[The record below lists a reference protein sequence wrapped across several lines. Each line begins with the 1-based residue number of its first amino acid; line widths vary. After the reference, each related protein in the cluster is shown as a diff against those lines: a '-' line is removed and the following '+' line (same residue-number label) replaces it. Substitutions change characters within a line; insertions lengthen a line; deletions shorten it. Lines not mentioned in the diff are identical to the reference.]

1 MLRFFASLTVV
12 VSLCACAF
20 GAEGASATLVAS
32 ASATP
37 ISSAPMLTIRKQ
49 VEEVRVTFHAFD
61 KHKHPVLNLPKASL
75 AVLDNGA
82 PVSSI
87 SGFDI
92 ASDLPLSVAI
102 MVDASDSV
110 SRDFAAEEQ
119 ASRAFVRTL
128 VRSTDDR
135 VLLVAFR
142 DKIEMIRRMDRDTG
156 DFASAIRNVKVGGLT
171 ALYDAVVSTSS
182 TLADT
187 DTSASRRAIIV
198 ISDGDDTDSR
208 NPLKDAI
215 STALRNDVA
224 VYAIRVHSRHAT
236 LEGENALKQLAQA
249 SGGRVY
255 NLNGR
260 DELVRAMEE
269 IERDLRTQYF
279 VTYRP
284 VTPTVSGFHTLK
296 LSSSVK
302 DVSIRARNGYFAGDR
317 H

>member
-1 MLRFFASLTVV
+1 MYGNTV
-12 VSLCACAF
+12 
-20 GAEGASATLVAS
+20 E
-32 ASATP
+32 
-37 ISSAPMLTIRKQ
+37 
-49 VEEVRVTFHAFD
+49 
-61 KHKHPVLNLPKASL
+61 LPKA
-75 AVLDNGA
+75 
-82 PVSSI
+82 
-87 SGFDI
+87 
-92 ASDLPLSVAI
+92 
-102 MVDASDSV
+102 M
-110 SRDFAAEEQ
+110 RD
-119 ASRAFVRTL
+119 
-128 VRSTDDR
+128 
-135 VLLVAFR
+135 
-142 DKIEMIRRMDRDTG
+142 
-156 DFASAIRNVKVGGLT
+156 VKVGGLT
-171 ALYDAVVSTSS
+171 ALYDAVVSTAS

-208 NPLKDAI
+208 NLLDDAI

-236 LEGENALKQLAQA
+236 LAGENALKQLAQA

-269 IERDLRTQYF
+269 IERDLRTQYL

-302 DVSIRARNGYFAGDR
+302 DVSIRARNGYFAAER